1 MLDVMRRHTQLNA
14 RRGESA
20 GSDMAQSEPSAVDPG
35 SREGPDSDSDSEQFR
50 QFVSTRSSALLRTAY
65 LLTGD
70 YARAE
75 DLLQSALIR
84 AHRHWRRVRKQGEP
98 EAYVR
103 KIIVNLNT
111 DWWRRRSSFEQ
122 VVDTAGDQAPSDP
135 APDAFAAYE
144 LRDELWE
151 ALRGLPPKIRAA
163 LVLRYFED
171 LTEAQAAHVLG
182 CSVGTVKSQ
191 CSRGLERLRAA
202 YGLAPPPVPDTSQP
216 EHRDSPRIS
225 TRRSA

>member
-1 MLDVMRRHTQLNA
+1 MRH
-14 RRGESA
+14 
-20 GSDMAQSEPSAVDPG
+20 SDRPAVDAG
-35 SREGPDSDSDSEQFR
+35 SREGPDANSDSEQFR

-75 DLLQSALIR
+75 DLLQTALIR
-84 AHRHWRRVRKQGEP
+84 AHRHWRRVHNQGEP

-122 VVDTAGDQAPSDP
+122 VVDTATSQVPPTS
-135 APDAFAAYE
+135 APDAFTEYE
-144 LRDELWE
+144 LRDELWT
-151 ALRGLPPKIRAA
+151 ALRGLPPKMRAA

-171 LTEAQAAHVLG
+171 LTEAQTAHVLG

-191 CSRGLERLRAA
+191 CSRGLERLRAVC
-202 YGLAPPPVPDTSQP
+202 GVPTAVRGKSEP
-216 EHRDSPRIS
+216 EHSGRARMR

>member
-1 MLDVMRRHTQLNA
+1 MRH
-14 RRGESA
+14 
-20 GSDMAQSEPSAVDPG
+20 SDRPAVDPG
-35 SREGPDSDSDSEQFR
+35 SREGPNANSDSDSDSEQFR
-50 QFVSTRSSALLRTAY
+50 LFVSTRSSALLRTAY

-84 AHRHWRRVRKQGEP
+84 AHRHWRRVHDTGEP

-122 VVDTAGDQAPSDP
+122 VVDTATDQASHAS
-135 APDAFAAYE
+135 APDAFAEYE
-144 LRDELWE
+144 LRDELWT
-151 ALRGLPPKIRAA
+151 ALRDLPPKMRAA

-171 LTEAQAAHVLG
+171 LTEAQTAHVLD

-191 CSRGLERLRAA
+191 CSRGLERLRAV
-202 YGLAPPPVPDTSQP
+202 YGVPIPARGESEP
-216 EHRDSPRIS
+216 EHRGGSARMS
-225 TRRSA
+225 TRRPA

>member
-1 MLDVMRRHTQLNA
+1 MRQWDR
-14 RRGESA
+14 
-20 GSDMAQSEPSAVDPG
+20 SAVEPG
-35 SREGPDSDSDSEQFR
+35 SREGPDRELGSEQFR

-70 YARAE
+70 HARAE

-103 KIIVNLNT
+103 KIMINLNT

-122 VVDTAGDQAPSDP
+122 VVDAFPDEQSREP
-135 APDAFAAYE
+135 AADAFAAYE

-151 ALRGLPPKIRAA
+151 ALRTLPPKMRAA

-171 LTEAQAAHVLG
+171 LTETQTAHLLG

-191 CSRGLERLRAA
+191 CSRGLDRLRAV
-202 YGLAPPPVPDTSQP
+202 YGLGPQPSPDASEP
-216 EHRDSPRIS
+216 EHRSGITRIN
-225 TRRSA
+225 TRRPS